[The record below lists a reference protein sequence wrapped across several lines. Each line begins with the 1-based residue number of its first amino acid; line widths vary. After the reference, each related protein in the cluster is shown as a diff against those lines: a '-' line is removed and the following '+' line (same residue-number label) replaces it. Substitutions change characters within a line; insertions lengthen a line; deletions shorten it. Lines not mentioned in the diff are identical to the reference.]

1 MNASESLPEVELI
14 ENPSADLNHLNG
26 DSADS
31 TVCTLRAELKTIGP
45 ELQQSPAESFQ
56 REMACTRA
64 VELAILAK
72 DEVAS
77 DMTVVVNASSLSE
90 SKPVG
95 LGSIGPYELLEVLGQ
110 GGMGTV
116 YKARHP
122 RLDKIVALK
131 VLVSGKKMTGDVL
144 NRFEREM
151 KAVEKLDHPHLI
163 RALDAG
169 EADGDTTPSR
179 TPWRDWSRSF
189 PTPTE
194 EA

>member
-45 ELQQSPAESFQ
+45 GLQQSPAEPFQ

-131 VLVSGKKMTGDVL
+131 VLVSGKKLTGDVL

-151 KAVEKLDHPHLI
+151 KAVGKLDHPHLI

-169 EADGDTTPSR
+169 EADGAHYLVSHTL
-179 TPWRDWSRSF
+179 
-189 PTPTE
+189 
-194 EA
+194 A